1 MDARLTRLED
11 RFASVDKDLAV
22 IKSNYATKADVADA
36 KVSIILWVV
45 GATVVSQLLPA
56 IPTFLKALGWLK

>member
-11 RFASVDKDLAV
+11 RFASVAKDLAV

-36 KVSIILWVV
+36 KVSIIIWVV
-45 GATVVSQLLPA
+45 GATFASQLLPA
-56 IPTFLKALGWLK
+56 LPSLLRALGWLK